1 MQEIDQHVGSTVRW
15 NLTKRIKIFNKYLQH
30 SQIAKC
36 NHLICRRHVTSSSYL
51 KNFVS
56 SMIFIVV
63 KYLQNSQSFGNHRVE
78 NTIQIPSVNR
88 RVEKI
93 TTVSKSI
100 DCCLSR
106 DNVSLFPN
114 TSWQWIK
121 LLSFHSSTVDRC
133 TNWMNRSYCP
143 WHGNYSLF
151 TVCLYGRRDEKKRNE
166 RPSYFIR
173 AYAPTWRL
181 ITNVN
186 RR

>member
-88 RVEKI
+88 RVEKLQRSANQSTAASHEI
-93 TTVSKSI
+93 TFLFFLTH
-100 DCCLSR
+100 R
-106 DNVSLFPN
+106 DN
-114 TSWQWIK
+114 
-121 LLSFHSSTVDRC
+121 
-133 TNWMNRSYCP
+133 
-143 WHGNYSLF
+143 
-151 TVCLYGRRDEKKRNE
+151 E
-166 RPSYFIR
+166 
-173 AYAPTWRL
+173 
-181 ITNVN
+181 
-186 RR
+186 